1 MPSPI
6 NITELRRRNLR
17 EWIDRLHQGR
27 QIDFVSATG
36 INQGELSALLKNKPF
51 GERKARKIEHSAG
64 MPALWLDTDHSS
76 PTSAPQPT
84 DRNTRPMSTPISTI
98 PEILADLKAGK
109 MVIIT
114 DAEDRE
120 NEGDLLMAAQF
131 VTPEAINFMIKHAR
145 GLVCLPMA
153 EELVDKLKLPLMTQH
168 NGAQYGTNFTV
179 SIEAAHGI
187 STGISAADRALTI
200 QTAVSPAARPEDIVQ
215 PGHIF
220 PLRAQKGGVLVRAG
234 HTEAGV
240 DLAQMCGLIP
250 AAVICEIINDDGT
263 MARMPELT
271 EFARQHGLKIG
282 TITDLIEYRSRT
294 ETLLEEMGSSPIHT
308 PWGDFRQH
316 VYVDKLS
323 GETHLALVKGS
334 PQPDTETL
342 VRVHEPFSA
351 MDFLQTNPRH
361 SWPLPQALERIQ
373 AAEHGVAILLHRTED
388 GATLLDRTLPKGQS
402 QTRQWDSKTYGI
414 GAQIL
419 ANLHVKKMRVLGQ
432 PSSLTGLT
440 GFGLEVTGF
449 ESME

>member
-1 MPSPI
+1 MPSPT

-17 EWIDRLHQGR
+17 EWINRLHQGR

-263 MARMPELT
+263 MARIPELT
-271 EFARQHGLKIG
+271 EFAQQHGLKIG

-388 GATLLDRTLPKGQS
+388 GAALLDRTLPKGKS